1 MQEPAPL
8 ATMASMSKLGQKE
21 RAQSGAVMYGN
32 GSMDDDSGGQIGG
45 IQQSQVCP
53 CLTAVFC
60 GMMQVAWGDDPV
72 ILS

>member
-21 RAQSGAVMYGN
+21 RTQSGAVMYGN

-45 IQQSQVCP
+45 LQQSQARP
-53 CLTAVFC
+53 CLTPAFC
-60 GMMQVAWGDDPV
+60 
-72 ILS
+72 L